1 MLIHTHTHCG
11 SSPSPSDLCGNLR
24 FNFFFPWSVPFTV
37 PGAPGASCAR
47 RGVPGRPRPPLG
59 LSRIYSVPQAI
70 NASRGFARCEGVSQI
85 RVGRVKIKRMSLN
98 CPPYSFHRQSDCKS
112 ERQPYPPLLCVHIS
126 EVHPVTIG
134 EYCVWTHAKRCTSM
148 ARGVERSPYELDLL
162 ALVRLYSQDAPSSGH
177 VQANPYAEVDSA
189 RSSWTVG
196 ACRANFHRAAAM

>member
-47 RGVPGRPRPPLG
+47 CGVPGRPRAPLG

-70 NASRGFARCEGVSQI
+70 NGSRGFARCEGVSQI
-85 RVGRVKIKRMSLN
+85 RVGRVKIKRMSLH

-112 ERQPYPPLLCVHIS
+112 ERQPYPPLLCVHF
-126 EVHPVTIG
+126 
-134 EYCVWTHAKRCTSM
+134 
-148 ARGVERSPYELDLL
+148 RGPPGHHRRVLRVDTRKTLH
-162 ALVRLYSQDAPSSGH
+162 LYGL
-177 VQANPYAEVDSA
+177 
-189 RSSWTVG
+189 G
-196 ACRANFHRAAAM
+196 C